1 MALTTLGHFGDKR
14 LQDCGAFV
22 LDRLLTMG
30 QTGVRVRPLGG
41 NRAGEIRIGRF
52 LRNDDVTPGEMVRTA
67 RAHTAGLVQGRHILA
82 IQDTTSLR
90 DDGDQTSLQLH
101 PTIAVDADDG
111 TLLGLVHAEFFQRE
125 GGKRASC
132 GKRSFDQKE
141 SRRWLTATEQAA
153 GLRAA
158 GAARVTVVADREG
171 DIYDEFALRPA
182 NTDLVIRANYDR
194 VLAGGKRLFTCTDA
208 LAELGRNIIA
218 VPAGPGRPARTAVLV
233 LKASV
238 VTLKRP
244 MRNRAA
250 EATKLPPKLDLW
262 FVEAREI
269 NPPHGV
275 PPLHWRLLTTHA
287 VTSLADAKRVTGY
300 YAARWTIEQLFRVMK
315 TKGFDIE
322 AVRLA
327 HVEAF
332 ENLAAAIL
340 IAAVQML
347 QMVRDRD
354 GLNKRPLEDVF
365 EPSDRP
371 ALEALCPT
379 LEGKTAK
386 QQNPHRKGSL
396 AYACWV
402 CARLGGW
409 TCYYGK
415 PGPVVML
422 AGYYRFKAIEEGWAL
437 GRLV

>member
-1 MALTTLGHFGDKR
+1 MGMMLGHFGDQR
-14 LQDCGAFV
+14 LQDCGVFV
-22 LDRLLTMG
+22 LDRLLTVG
-30 QTGVRVRPLGG
+30 QAGVRVRPLGG
-41 NRAGEIRIGRF
+41 NRAGEVRIGRF
-52 LRNDDVTPGEMVRTA
+52 LRNDDVTPDEMVRTA
-67 RAHTAGLVQGRHILA
+67 RARTAGLVAGRHILA

-90 DDGDQTSLQLH
+90 DDGDQRSLQLH
-101 PTIAVDADDG
+101 PTIAMDADG
-111 TLLGLVHAEFFQRE
+111 GALLGLVHAEFLRRE

-132 GKRSFDQKE
+132 GKRPFDEKE

-153 GLRAA
+153 GLLAA

-182 NTDLVIRANYDR
+182 GTDLVIRANHDR
-194 VLAGGKRLFTCTDA
+194 RLVGGRWLFRCTDP
-208 LAELGRNIIA
+208 LGELGRSIID
-218 VPAGPGRPARTAVLV
+218 VPAGPGRPARKAVLV
-233 LKASV
+233 LKACA

-244 MRNRAA
+244 VRNRAA
-250 EATKLPPKLDLW
+250 EAAKLPPQLDLW

-269 NPPHGV
+269 NPPHGM

-287 VTSLADAKRVTGY
+287 VASLADAKRVTGY
-300 YAARWTIEQLFRVMK
+300 YAERWTIEQLFRVMK
-315 TKGFDIE
+315 TKGFDVE
-322 AVRLA
+322 AVRMA
-327 HVEAF
+327 DVAAF
-332 ENLAAAIL
+332 ENLTTAIL

-354 GLNKRPLEDVF
+354 GTNKRPLEDVF
-365 EPSDRP
+365 EPSDQP
-371 ALEALCPT
+371 ALEVVCTT

-386 QQNPHRKGSL
+386 QKNPHPKGSL

-409 TCYYGK
+409 NGYYGK

-422 AGYYRFKAIEEGWAL
+422 AGYYRFKAIGQGWAL